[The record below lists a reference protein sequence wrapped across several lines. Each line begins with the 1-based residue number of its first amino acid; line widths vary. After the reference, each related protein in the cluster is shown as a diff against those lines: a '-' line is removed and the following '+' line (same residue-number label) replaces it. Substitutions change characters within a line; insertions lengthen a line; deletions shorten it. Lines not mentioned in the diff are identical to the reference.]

1 LFTPEKI
8 LIDGTEHKVS
18 SLVNWRGNESYYEI
32 RIGKQLTPMFLPPRM
47 FFLIGCLALL
57 RDRPSGISFETEEQL
72 GFVHRDQLSLS
83 KSTMNNYVY
92 CTRIEVRKQARQ
104 MSRDDRISSSECYD
118 LLSWPVIE
126 SGAAFGL
133 ESYWR
138 LAAPPESVVINP
150 QKISTFPDLVFQ
162 NLVNG
167 YIGRRQLPTRYP

>member
-8 LIDGTEHKVS
+8 VIDGTEHKVS

-32 RIGKQLTPMFLPPRM
+32 RIGKQLTPMYLPPRL

-57 RDRPSGISFETEEQL
+57 RDRPSGVSSETEEQF

-118 LLSWPVIE
+118 LLKWPVIE
-126 SGAAFGL
+126 SGAASGL
-133 ESYWR
+133 ESHWR
-138 LAAPPESVVINP
+138 LASPPESIVINP

-162 NLVNG
+162 DIVSG
-167 YIGRRQLPTRYP
+167 YFRRQQALARRP